1 MYEHEY
7 DIINNFSTMYCYIG
21 GELRL
26 CYYRNYDSDYFDDS
40 MINMIVIMI
49 LVMTKIFLYFEGFLS
64 ATVLIWIA

>member
-7 DIINNFSTMYCYIG
+7 DIINNFSTI
-21 GELRL
+21 L
-26 CYYRNYDSDYFDDS
+26 YRRKTEIVIITVIMIVIILMIV

-64 ATVLIWIA
+64 ATLLIWIA